1 MPHFDNL
8 YYYPIFTTY
17 CNNVPLNAHL
27 GIVEARHIFKLYHCY
42 ADKHNNHTS
51 PYSEWH
57 PDPLEQRL
65 HQSPDVEVYYWD
77 NNKAHWYVGI
87 NTSHALHGAYRH
99 ALQTLGDALQPDN
112 WDCSKPWQ
120 DYDFG
125 SKLAELGMPCIPK
138 PVDF

>member
-17 CNNVPLNAHL
+17 RNDVLLNAHL

-51 PYSEWH
+51 PYLEWH
-57 PDPLEQRL
+57 PDPLERRL
-65 HQSPDVEVYYWD
+65 HQLPDVEVYYWD
-77 NNKAHWYVGI
+77 NNKAHW
-87 NTSHALHGAYRH
+87 AYRH
-99 ALQTLGDALQPDN
+99 ALQTLGDALQLDN